1 MKAEPADTRD
11 AAKERQPLDEREFI
25 RQRLQGGNR
34 GAVRRY
40 TSLVLARPTV
50 LGLLKYELINLCG
63 GVPGA
68 LGIVIRKWL
77 YPRLLAKVG
86 KGPIFGRNITLRHA
100 DNIYLGDRVVLDDY
114 CLLDARGA
122 GEYGIQLG
130 DGVMVH
136 RNASIQAKIGHISIG
151 KNSSV
156 GALSQI
162 VSQGTI
168 EIAENVSIAGG
179 VGIAGGRYQVELD
192 EEAPE
197 AKKRFTAGPIRI
209 GPNVRLGRGAIIL
222 DGVKIGAG
230 AIVAPGSVVMSDVAE
245 NTVVIGC
252 PARPLRQR
260 TAVSRQPVVADTP
273 ENLEERQRQGSGHA
287 TPSMEEIRTVIRRYV
302 EETHFAEFRPGE
314 LGDDDSLFDHG
325 ILDSAGVV
333 ALLTMLERE
342 YGLHF
347 DESALQPEMLSTV
360 NGLAALTSGQ
370 LREHTGGTR
379 QGWK

>member
-1 MKAEPADTRD
+1 MKTEPLKTRD
-11 AAKERQPLDEREFI
+11 TAPERRPLDEREFI
-25 RQRLQGGNR
+25 RQRLHGGNR

-40 TSLVLARPTV
+40 ASLVLARPTT
-50 LGLLKYELINLCG
+50 LGLLKYELVNLFG
-63 GVPGA
+63 GIPGA
-68 LGIVIRKWL
+68 LGLAIRKWL
-77 YPRLLAKVG
+77 YPRLLGRTG
-86 KGPIFGRNITLRHA
+86 KSPIFGRNITLRHA

-114 CLLDARGA
+114 CLVDARGA
-122 GEYGIQLG
+122 GEHGIRLG

-136 RNASIQAKIGHISIG
+136 RNASIQSKVGHISIG
-151 KNSSV
+151 ANSSV

-162 VSQGTI
+162 VSQGAI

-192 EEAPE
+192 EEGPQV
-197 AKKRFTAGPIRI
+197 KKRFTAGPIRI

-222 DGVKIGAG
+222 DGVSIGAG
-230 AIVAPGSVVMSDVAE
+230 AIVAPGSVVMSDVPE

-252 PARPLRQR
+252 PARPLRSR
-260 TAVSRQPVVADTP
+260 GDVSREPAVA
-273 ENLEERQRQGSGHA
+273 A
-287 TPSMEEIRTVIRRYV
+287 TPGNSEGGQREAQGHVTPAMEEIRSVIRRYL

-333 ALLTMLERE
+333 AMLTMLERE

-379 QGWK
+379 QDWK